1 MQYFFK
7 TLLSMVHFSRFTNIR
22 RSKAHKARDAEDRK
36 KKELWRATKQR
47 ENIEDDES

>member
-7 TLLSMVHFSRFTNIR
+7 TLLLMVHFSRFTNIR

-36 KKELWRATKQR
+36 KLELWFATKER
-47 ENIEDDES
+47 ENIEEDEA